1 MLYWCYF
8 IKLVLFLGGPSPF
21 LSEGKIDIF
30 DRNLKRCLNH
40 SAMEKH
46 LEIENNNVNFW
57 LLLLCHPQIWWVQ
70 TNNSGEWW
78 RVYMW
83 GRTFL
88 VILQCWSASCH
99 PSSSD
104 HAVHQLLPH
113 NKPHKKLLNTF
124 FSRHFSM
131 RNIFRLD
138 VWNFLGKHYVQ
149 SLIWSQVK
157 MLCEKKLSIKA
168 IVAFL
173 QLVR

>member
-113 NKPHKKLLNTF
+113 NKPHKNGWPSCWEL
-124 FSRHFSM
+124 
-131 RNIFRLD
+131 
-138 VWNFLGKHYVQ
+138 
-149 SLIWSQVK
+149 QVNCQHSSSK
-157 MLCEKKLSIKA
+157 FVSYTGDKC
-168 IVAFL
+168 
-173 QLVR
+173 